1 MASSSS
7 GGSEV
12 PHVASSS
19 SGGSEPPLTNT
30 IIGVAAS
37 GSQPPLAIGVA
48 ASSSR
53 GSEPPMAIGVTAP
66 STAGE
71 IWPEWRKGVHVAW
84 VVSFPIKAARISS
97 TAADQFDLAEK
108 ILALCRSNA
117 GLDKGA
123 LKTLCKSER
132 KSLAAAGQNP
142 PPQPID
148 FVEPVVEQQEAVE

>member
-1 MASSSS
+1 SSR
-7 GGSEV
+7 
-12 PHVASSS
+12 
-19 SGGSEPPLTNT
+19 
-30 IIGVAAS
+30 

-117 GLDKGA
+117 GLDGCVEDA
-123 LKTLCKSER
+123 MQVRAEIFGSCWPEP
-132 KSLAAAGQNP
+132 AAAT
-142 PPQPID
+142 D
-148 FVEPVVEQQEAVE
+148 